1 MRKKLKGAVLTLE
14 IVFFIIAVILIGGY
28 MFSNF
33 IPTMDESKVQ
43 IALTDVTTIGGAI
56 SHYHYDMEK
65 YPSSLEDLT
74 KRDTTTKKGPWIA
87 NLPNNNRDPWG
98 NKYGYVYDSNEND
111 GNSGFIVYSTTSTTG
126 ESVSINI
133 SQADNLPANVIAYHG
148 L

>member
-1 MRKKLKGAVLTLE
+1 MSKKLKGSYFTLE
-14 IVFFIIAVILIGGY
+14 VALFIIAVCIIIAY
-28 MFSNF
+28 KFSNYT
-33 IPTMDESKVQ
+33 PTLDESKVQ

-65 YPSSLEDLT
+65 YPDSLEDLT

-87 NLPNNNRDPWG
+87 QLPNNNRDPWG

-126 ESVSINI
+126 ENVSIDI
-133 SQADNLPANVIAYHG
+133 SQADNLPANSIAYHG
-148 L
+148 M